1 MTYYMNE
8 NELFKNFS
16 ILMFVIGFF
25 ISGIVLLST
34 LTNRRIQLIESRNK
48 RIAQEEL
55 ERSRTIDAEI
65 DLDMEM
71 EDDEQALIYE
81 PVLPPI

>member
-16 ILMFVIGFF
+16 ILVFVIGFF
-25 ISGIVLLST
+25 ISGFLLLST

-48 RIAQEEL
+48 RIAKEEL
-55 ERSRTIDAEI
+55 ARSRNNDAEI
-65 DLDMEM
+65 DLSME
-71 EDDEQALIYE
+71 EDEQALINE